1 MRSHV
6 EENLLKLKEES
17 MTREMHDSKVIED
30 LELRLNNLHHETNSQ
45 KMDMDK
51 KKEASLRKLDGL
63 KDRNT
68 ALNDKFKSIC
78 REHGDN
84 IKDLKD

>member
-1 MRSHV
+1 
-6 EENLLKLKEES
+6 
-17 MTREMHDSKVIED
+17 
-30 LELRLNNLHHETNSQ
+30 
-45 KMDMDK
+45 MDMDK

-68 ALNDKFKSIC
+68 ALNDKFKSIS